1 VTHFIILGIVVV
13 LVIVRLSMRLRS
25 RSRQKQ
31 EAAGTQPQ
39 IGHGF
44 GAAGIT
50 SDIGLVAA
58 REIKERIRG
67 RIFRVG
73 TLLILVVVAGAIL
86 IPKLTS
92 SNNSGSSDSVK
103 VGVVGSLAPVLR
115 SAMEAAG
122 QSVGIRVRLVTEPSQ
137 KSADRLI
144 RNGHID
150 LAIVNSH
157 DLLVTDPNGSSDGD
171 QVAQAAAVDVGVTKV
186 FEAAGLTPTQITAID
201 HAKNLPIINVGSNT
215 KNGSAKGAS
224 VFGIIFTFVMLT
236 QYNTWILIGVMEEK
250 SSRVVEVL
258 LGALR
263 PIQLLAGKVL
273 GIGTVA
279 LAQASAV
286 VILALVLGEAVG
298 SDFLKGTGPLSV
310 VSSLVWLVLGYGFYC
325 WVYAAAG
332 SMAER
337 QDQVQSLA
345 FPLTIPI
352 MVGYIFSLITAGTG
366 NASLFFKVLAYI
378 PLTAPFAMPTLVG
391 LGDVA
396 WWQFAASVLISIG
409 ATFLVARFAASIYSR
424 SILRTGRRVS
434 YKEALSGT
442 GS

>member
-1 VTHFIILGIVVV
+1 VKSLIIIGIVA
-13 LVIVRLSMRLRS
+13 VILAVRLTLLR
-25 RSRQKQ
+25 RRHTRGN
-31 EAAGTQPQ
+31 AAEEGAPPQ

-44 GAAGIT
+44 GAAGVS
-50 SDIGLVAA
+50 SDIGLVAT
-58 REIKERIRG
+58 REIKERMRG
-67 RIFRVG
+67 RIFQVG
-73 TLLILVVVAGAIL
+73 TLIMLIIVVGAIL

-92 SNNSGSSDSVK
+92 GNSSSGSESAK
-103 VGVVGSLAPVLR
+103 VGVVGSLPPVLR
-115 SAMEAAG
+115 SAMSAAG
-122 QSVGIRVRLVTEPSQ
+122 QSVGISVRFVGEPNR

-144 RNGHID
+144 RSGHLD
-150 LAIVNSH
+150 LAIIDSR
-157 DLLVTDPNGSSDGD
+157 DLLVSDPSGSSNGD

-186 FEAAGLTPTQITAID
+186 FEAAGLTPAQITDID
-201 HAKNLPIINVGSNT
+201 HAKNLPVVNVGTNPSKGGT
-215 KNGSAKGAS
+215 KGTS
-224 VFGIIFTFVMLT
+224 VFGIIFTFLMLT
-236 QYNTWILIGVMEEK
+236 QYNTWILLGVMEEK

-286 VILALVLGEAVG
+286 VIVALVLGESVG
-298 SDFLKGTGPLSV
+298 SDFLQGTGGLSV
-310 VSSLVWLVLGYGFYC
+310 ASTVVWLVLGYSFYC

-352 MVGYIFSLITAGTG
+352 MVGYVFSLITASTA
-366 NASLFFKVLAYI
+366 NPSLLFKILAYV

-396 WWQFAASVLISIG
+396 WWQFVASALISIG
-409 ATFLVARFAASIYSR
+409 ATFLVAKLAASIYRR
-424 SILRTGRRVS
+424 SILRTGRRVT
-434 YKEALSGT
+434 YKEALSRA
-442 GS
+442 

>member
-1 VTHFIILGIVVV
+1 MKSLIIIAVVAVV
-13 LVIVRLSMRLRS
+13 LAVRITMRLR
-25 RSRQKQ
+25 RRNRTR
-31 EAAGTQPQ
+31 EAEIAAPAQ

-44 GAAGIT
+44 GATRIT
-50 SDIGLVAA
+50 GDIALVAT
-58 REIKERIRG
+58 REIKERMRG

-73 TLLILVVVAGAIL
+73 TLIMLVVVAGAIL

-92 SNNSGSSDSVK
+92 SNNSSSSQSAK
-103 VGVVGSLAPVLR
+103 VGVVGSLPPVLR
-115 SAMEAAG
+115 SAMSAAG
-122 QSVGIRVRLVTEPSQ
+122 QSVGINVRFVTEPSR
-137 KSADRLI
+137 KAADRLI
-144 RNGHID
+144 RDGQLD
-150 LAIVNSH
+150 LAIVNSR
-157 DLLVTDPNGSSDGD
+157 DLLVSDPSGSSNGD
-171 QVAQAAAVDVGVTKV
+171 QVAEAAAVDVGVTKV
-186 FEAAGLTPTQITAID
+186 FESAGLTAGQITDID
-201 HAKNLPIINVGSNT
+201 HAKNLPVLNVGTNPSKGGT
-215 KNGSAKGAS
+215 KGTS
-224 VFGIIFTFVMLT
+224 VFGIIFTFLMLT
-236 QYNTWILIGVMEEK
+236 QYNTWILLGVMEEK

-286 VILALVLGEAVG
+286 VIVALVLGESVG
-298 SDFLKGTGPLSV
+298 SDFLQGTGALSV
-310 VSSLVWLVLGYGFYC
+310 ASTLVWLVLGYSFYC

-352 MVGYIFSLITAGTG
+352 MIGYVFSLIMASTG
-366 NASLFFKVLAYI
+366 NPSLLFKILAYI

-396 WWQFAASVLISIG
+396 WWQFLASALISIG
-409 ATFLVARFAASIYSR
+409 ATFGVAKLAASIYKR
-424 SILRTGRRVS
+424 SILRTGRRVT
-434 YKEALSGT
+434 YKEALSGL

>member
-1 VTHFIILGIVVV
+1 MKSLIIVAIAA
-13 LVIVRLSMRLRS
+13 VILAVRITMRLR
-25 RSRQKQ
+25 RRNRDHAA
-31 EAAGTQPQ
+31 EAGAPPSV
-39 IGHGF
+39 GHGF

-58 REIKERIRG
+58 REIKERMRG

-73 TLLILVVVAGAIL
+73 TLIMLAVVAGAIL

-92 SNNSGSSDSVK
+92 SNNSNGSQSAK
-103 VGVVGSLAPVLR
+103 VGVVGSLSPALR
-115 SAMEAAG
+115 SAMSAAG
-122 QSVGIRVRLVTEPSQ
+122 QSVEINVRFVAEPNR
-137 KSADRLI
+137 KSVDRLI
-144 RNGHID
+144 RSGHLD
-150 LAIVNSH
+150 LAIVNSR
-157 DLLVTDPNGSSDGD
+157 DLLVSDPSGSSNGD
-171 QVAQAAAVDVGVTKV
+171 QVAEAAAVDLGVTKV
-186 FEAAGLTPTQITAID
+186 FESAGLTPGQIADID
-201 HAKNLPIINVGSNT
+201 HAKNLPVVNVGTSPSKGGT
-215 KNGSAKGAS
+215 KGTS
-224 VFGIIFTFVMLT
+224 VFGIIFTFLMLT
-236 QYNTWILIGVMEEK
+236 QYNTWILLGVMEEK

-286 VILALVLGEAVG
+286 VIVALVLGESVG
-298 SDFLKGTGPLSV
+298 SDFLQGTGALSV
-310 VSSLVWLVLGYGFYC
+310 ASTVVWLVLGYSFYC

-352 MVGYIFSLITAGTG
+352 MIGYIFSLITASTG
-366 NASLFFKVLAYI
+366 DPSLLFKVLAYI
-378 PLTAPFAMPTLVG
+378 PLTAPFAMPTMVG

-396 WWQFAASVLISIG
+396 WWQFVASALISIV
-409 ATFLVARFAASIYSR
+409 ATYGVAKVAASIYSR
-424 SILRTGRRVS
+424 SILRTGRRVT
-434 YKEALSGT
+434 YREALSNSGA
-442 GS
+442 